1 MSANKFKFGNLH
13 LKNAKEVSEYTD
25 KLIAETEEL
34 ITNQIPDK
42 IFSLDKANT
51 ESFLPYK
58 DIVSITTDVN
68 ICPESLA
75 GALSSIQ
82 ELRNSNDHNVPITK
96 KRKLENNEDGFSN
109 FAGVPCNKKLT
120 HLIDLIKPEV
130 RDVIQ
135 TCEKIQM
142 WIQLLIP
149 RIEDGNNFGVSIQEE
164 VLNEVHRIQSESVNY
179 LDSISRYFVT
189 RAKIASKVA
198 KYPFLDDYKRAIKE
212 IDEKEYLS
220 LQFSINE
227 MKSHYLLILDVVSK
241 NYEKIKKPRSSANLT
256 SMY

>member
-1 MSANKFKFGNLH
+1 MSANKFK
-13 LKNAKEVSEYTD
+13 VSEYTD

-58 DIVSITTDVN
+58 DIVSITTDVD

-82 ELRNSNDHNVPITK
+82 ELRNSNDHVPNTK